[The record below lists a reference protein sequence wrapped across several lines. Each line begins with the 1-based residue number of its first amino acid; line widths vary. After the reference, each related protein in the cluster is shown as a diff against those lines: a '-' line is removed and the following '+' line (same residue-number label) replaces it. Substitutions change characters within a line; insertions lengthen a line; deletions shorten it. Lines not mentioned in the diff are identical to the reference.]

1 MKNKKIITKADER
14 KALEQIKKI
23 VEGLGE
29 NSYVGTA
36 FKGVFELAEE
46 NIEYDAAFSA
56 EFYIK
61 EYNTASDR
69 ERELKDEYER
79 RLEVSNRELES
90 MTEKLRNANEF
101 ANDQLRHNND
111 LLNKLEDMA
120 KLSAQNYTASAET
133 AQKLAKARDEIIRLK
148 AKLYDLTVKE

>member
-1 MKNKKIITKADER
+1 MENKKIITKADER

-56 EFYIK
+56 KFYME
-61 EYNTASDR
+61 EYDKASAR
-69 ERELKDEYER
+69 EREWKEKAEEALASNGNSEALKA
-79 RLEVSNRELES
+79 ELS
-90 MTEKLRNANEF
+90 QYK
-101 ANDQLRHNND
+101 QL
-111 LLNKLEDMA
+111 
-120 KLSAQNYTASAET
+120 AET
-133 AQKLAKARDEIIRLK
+133 NGARCVELGYKIDDMKVDLKAREEEIIRLK